1 MSAVLSEVRG
11 KVQWITL
18 NRPDK
23 RNAINAEVIAGIAE
37 GFERAQSNP
46 EVRAIVL
53 TGAGDKAFCAGGDLK
68 PGAAFEF
75 DVAEPTAPYA
85 NLFRLVR
92 NCPLPSI
99 ARINGACMAG
109 GMGLLCMTDI
119 AVAAEHVQFGL
130 PEARIGLFPFQV
142 LSLMKEQI
150 GPRLLREY
158 ALTGRA
164 ISAQEARDAGLL
176 NHVVPAAQLDAKVE
190 ELLASLVAN
199 SPTALRRGKY
209 ALRAI
214 ESMDFEQSL
223 AFNESQ
229 LTLMA
234 QSEDAREGIASFN
247 EKRKPTWTGK

>member
-142 LSLMKEQI
+142 LRKNRS
-150 GPRLLREY
+150 
-158 ALTGRA
+158 GRA
-164 ISAQEARDAGLL
+164 CCVNMRSPVGPSARRK
-176 NHVVPAAQLDAKVE
+176 PATRVCSITWCRPRNSTPKWKSCSRALSRTRPPRCVA
-190 ELLASLVAN
+190 AS
-199 SPTALRRGKY
+199 THC
-209 ALRAI
+209 
-214 ESMDFEQSL
+214 
-223 AFNESQ
+223 
-229 LTLMA
+229 A
-234 QSEDAREGIASFN
+234 QSSR
-247 EKRKPTWTGK
+247 WTSSSPWRSTNHN